1 MSIIIGDAN
10 DPENWGSEY
19 TKWIVGIA
27 GFLFT
32 GNFLGAFVGY
42 HLGKR
47 ISRNFRSKK
56 KMFEMSFEMSLLVL
70 ATLVIRADGK
80 IKKEELDCVRLFFVQ
95 SFGKAKSDI
104 YFKVFNEIK
113 RKPFPSLRSI
123 CLEINQNVNHKSRL
137 QILHFL
143 FSLAHSDGN
152 VDNKELDVIQKI
164 AKYFWINHHDFK
176 SIEAMFLN
184 KNNLDN
190 AYSILGVTKTATNDE
205 IKKAYRKIIKKYH
218 PDKLIDVGEDVI
230 KMAKDKF
237 QAVQEAYQKIKLK
250 RGF

>member
-1 MSIIIGDAN
+1 MSSG
-10 DPENWGSEY
+10 EY
-19 TKWIVGIA
+19 TKWIGGVA
-27 GFLFT
+27 GFMY
-32 GNFLGAFVGY
+32 GGFLGALIGY

-47 ISRNFRSKK
+47 IGRNFGPKQ

-80 IKKEELDCVRLFFVQ
+80 IKKEELDCVRLFFVK
-95 SFGKAKSDI
+95 SFGQAKSDI

-113 RKPFPSLRSI
+113 QKPFPSLRSI
-123 CLEINQNVNHKSRL
+123 CVEINQNVNHKSRL

-152 VDNKELDVIQKI
+152 ADKKELDIIQKI
-164 AKYFWINHHDFK
+164 AKYFWINQYDFK

-184 KNNLDN
+184 QNNLDN
-190 AYSILGVTKTATNDE
+190 AYSILGVTKNATNDE
-205 IKKAYRKIIKKYH
+205 IKKSYRKIIKKYH
-218 PDKLIDVGEDVI
+218 PDKLIDVGEDVV

-237 QAVQEAYQKIKLK
+237 QSVQDAYEKIKLK